1 MNISISIE
9 RETKKAALITDG
21 TSRGWV
27 QKRWI
32 KDGRVSDK
40 VFAKAVAEYQA
51 RDAERAAQNAWRN
64 AFHTLPVARE
74 TEKAFAFEAHFT
86 SGDGEQEVSRLLWFP
101 KSVCQG
107 FAAPGW
113 MIEKKVAEVQDTFP
127 SIANAFL
134 NPEDSRILFDY

>member
-32 KDGRVSDK
+32 KDGQVSDK
-40 VFAKAVAEYQA
+40 VFSKAVAEYQA

-74 TEKAFAFEAHFT
+74 TEKAFAVEAHFIINNGQSET
-86 SGDGEQEVSRLLWFP
+86 TRLLWFP
-101 KSVCQG
+101 KSVCHG

-113 MIEKKVAEVQDTFP
+113 MIEKKVAEVADAFP
-127 SIANAFL
+127 YSASPML
-134 NPEDSRILFDY
+134 NPEDARILFDY